1 MGETFMRYFA
11 IGILLALSLVSE
23 VHAQFFSLFG
33 TTIDIVAT
41 PASATIYRKK
51 VQDNSLVPIGVGTAK
66 IKLEKNDPNTVVV
79 RQEGF
84 RDSVRS
90 FSSEADYPDKT
101 FAIFLTKRV
110 VQLTALPYDAKI
122 LVNGEFK
129 ATRAYEVEVNEGQ
142 TTTIEVAKP
151 GFATIKRVYRWDR
164 GGELPPVE
172 DRAELVDRRVSVTTS
187 TDGVELVSNE
197 AKVGDGDLDF
207 IVKRGTCAK
216 LSARKNGW
224 ITETKEYCNKDGQ
237 PEPPL
242 VDKFVLKGRLVKV
255 TGPEDA
261 RIFVNEKAAASG
273 SYAVQVPFGSCVLVR
288 MRQPGYLTFLQEY
301 CAKPNEV
308 EPPLDEN
315 VVLRTDGSYAASTA
329 SDQANVNFTV
339 EVGKNVKEEQA
350 WKLLA
355 SIVLNYFD
363 VLDNSDSQ
371 TGYLRTAWQIKSWG
385 QNEVS
390 ESVVRTRVILKRVS
404 DLPLRYSLKIVS
416 EKNKDGLR
424 GRWSVKDD
432 EHFEA
437 WDRIL
442 NTYKDLIGEAQS
454 RLK

>member
-1 MGETFMRYFA
+1 MRYFA
-11 IGILLALSLVSE
+11 IGILLALALVNPA
-23 VHAQFFSLFG
+23 HAQFSFLFG

-41 PASATIYRKK
+41 PSSATIYRKK
-51 VQDNSLVPIGVGTAK
+51 IQDNSLVLIGVGTAK
-66 IKLEKNDPNTVVV
+66 IKLEKNDPNTIVV

-90 FSSEADYPDKT
+90 FPSEADYPDKT
-101 FAIFLTKRV
+101 FSIFLTKRV

-129 ATRAYEVEVNEGQ
+129 ATKSYEVEVNEGQ
-142 TTTIEVAKP
+142 TTTIEVTKP
-151 GFATIKRVYRWDR
+151 GFATIKRVYRWDK

-172 DRAELVDRRVSVTTS
+172 DRAELVDRRISVTTS
-187 TDGVELVSNE
+187 TEGVELVSNE
-197 AKVGDGDLDF
+197 VKVGDGDVDF

-224 ITETKEYCNKDGQ
+224 IPETKEYCNKDGQ

-242 VDKFVLKGRLVKV
+242 LDKFVLKGRLVKV
-255 TGPEDA
+255 TGPDEA
-261 RIFVNEKAAASG
+261 RIFVNEKSTATN
-273 SYAVQVPFGSCVLVR
+273 SYSVQVPFGSCVLVR
-288 MRQPGYLTFLQEY
+288 MRQPGFITFLQEY
-301 CAKPNEV
+301 CAKPNMQ
-308 EPPLDEN
+308 EPPMDEN
-315 VVLRTDGSYAASTA
+315 VVLRPDGSYAASSA
-329 SDQANVNFTV
+329 SDQANINFTI
-339 EVGKNVKEEQA
+339 ETGKNVKEEQA

-385 QNEVS
+385 DAR
-390 ESVVRTRVILKRVS
+390 ESTVRTRVILKRIS

-416 EKNKDGLR
+416 EKNKEGLPS
-424 GRWSVKDD
+424 GWSVKDD
-432 EHFEA
+432 EHFEP

-442 NTYKDLIGEAQS
+442 NTYRDLIGEAQS
-454 RLK
+454 RLR